1 METDATAGGGQGL
14 SFRAIGRSAAI
25 LTGAAAGAQLLGV
38 VREVFVAAQVGLS
51 SEYDALLIA
60 LILPTTLAGVLTAG
74 TGTAMVPAYLKVRD
88 DRGRE
93 EARRF
98 AGAIATWVGLG
109 GLIVWVSL
117 EVFAYVAIEISGP
130 GLAPATR
137 DTAFGYLH
145 LVAPLTFASAVSG
158 VLYAVCQAE
167 ERFAAIAW
175 SSFAGS
181 AVTLVATLLLWHWLR
196 LGALAVGNLLG
207 PIVGALILLVSVARA
222 SIAPRLKLWTSRGEL
237 TAFARHAAPLTLSSA
252 ILQLNGISDRAIA
265 SLIAPGAV
273 SALRYAD
280 VLVRTPIGAISPAWG
295 TALYPSF
302 VRVALEA
309 GAGLSS
315 ALERSLR
322 YVVALFM
329 PVAVLTVAVAPVAV
343 AVGYGRGAF
352 GPPEVIRTAQAVA
365 AFAPLIV
372 LLMCYAPLTGA
383 LNARRRGGVL
393 LAAGLL
399 SVCLNFVLDVI
410 LGIWLGAAGVALSSS
425 VTAMLVLAFFSWRLS
440 LSETAFTLAPILRTL
455 LRSTLAS
462 LPVAI
467 PIAALSWSGM
477 VPSGTLIGL
486 AALLIFGILGILGYV
501 IVAAS
506 LGLDEAR
513 ELRQLGIEWNARRRR
528 AAGASR

>member
-1 METDATAGGGQGL
+1 
-14 SFRAIGRSAAI
+14 
-25 LTGAAAGAQLLGV
+25 
-38 VREVFVAAQVGLS
+38 
-51 SEYDALLIA
+51 
-60 LILPTTLAGVLTAG
+60 
-74 TGTAMVPAYLKVRD
+74 
-88 DRGRE
+88 
-93 EARRF
+93 
-98 AGAIATWVGLG
+98 
-109 GLIVWVSL
+109 
-117 EVFAYVAIEISGP
+117 
-130 GLAPATR
+130 
-137 DTAFGYLH
+137 
-145 LVAPLTFASAVSG
+145 
-158 VLYAVCQAE
+158 
-167 ERFAAIAW
+167 
-175 SSFAGS
+175 
-181 AVTLVATLLLWHWLR
+181 
-196 LGALAVGNLLG
+196 
-207 PIVGALILLVSVARA
+207 
-222 SIAPRLKLWTSRGEL
+222 
-237 TAFARHAAPLTLSSA
+237 
-252 ILQLNGISDRAIA
+252 
-265 SLIAPGAV
+265 
-273 SALRYAD
+273 
-280 VLVRTPIGAISPAWG
+280 
-295 TALYPSF
+295 
-302 VRVALEA
+302 
-309 GAGLSS
+309 
-315 ALERSLR
+315 
-322 YVVALFM
+322 M

-440 LSETAFTLAPILRTL
+440 LSETAFTLAPILSTL